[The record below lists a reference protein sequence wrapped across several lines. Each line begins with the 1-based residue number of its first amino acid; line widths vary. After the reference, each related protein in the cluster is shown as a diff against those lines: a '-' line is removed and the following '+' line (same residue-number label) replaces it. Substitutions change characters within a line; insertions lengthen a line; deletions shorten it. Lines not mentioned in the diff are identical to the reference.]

1 MIQIHAGWLRAG
13 TVPMAKGEKA
23 FVVFSG
29 GEWTPKMAS
38 RSDRADSVSAC
49 RKVRNFMLTIH
60 GKAVRRP
67 GFQYI
72 QSVYDPDPL
81 T

>member
-1 MIQIHAGWLRAG
+1 
-13 TVPMAKGEKA
+13 MAKGEKSL
-23 FVVFSG
+23 VVFSG
-29 GEWTPKMAS
+29 GEWTPKMES

-49 RKVRNFMLTIH
+49 RKVQNFMLTVH

-72 QSVYDPDPL
+72 QSAYDPDPP

>member
-1 MIQIHAGWLRAG
+1 MIQIHAGCLRAG
-13 TVPMAKGEKA
+13 TAQMAKGEKA

-72 QSVYDPDPL
+72 QSVYDPDPH